1 MNAHIDSVNKNG
13 QTALH
18 LACLHGH
25 KPVIERLLL
34 ARAQTNL
41 CENVS
46 GNTPLHILAQVDHKR
61 RQLKAIVTDTN
72 KNTLNY
78 CCNNRDN
85 GEPVQEDDESQ
96 QKSVTT
102 ELVEQPRSSLIEII
116 IPFAEESKG
125 IQNAKGLQPWQLA
138 KSEEIAILLKPRPEI

>member
-18 LACLHGH
+18 LACLQGH

-46 GNTPLHILAQVDHKR
+46 GNTPLHVLAQADHKR
-61 RQLKAIVTDTN
+61 RQLNAIVTDTN

-78 CCNNRDN
+78 CCNTRDS
-85 GEPVQEDDESQ
+85 GEPVLEDDES
-96 QKSVTT
+96 
-102 ELVEQPRSSLIEII
+102 
-116 IPFAEESKG
+116 
-125 IQNAKGLQPWQLA
+125 
-138 KSEEIAILLKPRPEI
+138 